1 MKNTNRALGKAAE
14 FHVCGVLS
22 DRGLLADH
30 VGNQNR
36 PGVDLLVRR
45 HSRSQPMKIEVKST
59 NSNVVTIPNFYSYD
73 NHLYVIAQRVRR
85 NSYNFF
91 TIPPSE
97 LEPLIEQGIGFLG
110 KDGVKLSRLARFKD
124 PRLAKVLPEQSRTNV
139 YLATYLK
146 CRGKIDFKARKQDGT
161 YGWGYDFGK
170 INKEAHRQARKIMK
184 GRDKK

>member
-73 NHLYVIAQRVRR
+73 NHLYVIAQRARR

-110 KDGVKLSRLARFKD
+110 KDGVKLSRLDRFKD